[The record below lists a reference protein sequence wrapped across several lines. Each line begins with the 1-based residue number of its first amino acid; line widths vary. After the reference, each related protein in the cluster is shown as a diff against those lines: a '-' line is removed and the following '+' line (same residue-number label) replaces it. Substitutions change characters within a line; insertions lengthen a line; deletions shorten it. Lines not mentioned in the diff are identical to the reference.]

1 MGHLIQEYAKSLGV
15 KISSPVLKE
24 HYFPINIGRY
34 ITISVD
40 QDMPSRNYK
49 HYGIVLFILKPFLE
63 KHNIQVVQL
72 NGKGR
77 VDGVAAALNLPF
89 KQQAYVVSKSLLHLG
104 CDDAL
109 SHFSSLKKIP
119 TLTLFGNTF
128 PSANKPFFSASSSL
142 NINLEP
148 EWDKKPSFTEQGDQI
163 NKIKPEEIADSII
176 KLLKIEKCKTNFRTA
191 HMGAFYDQKIVE
203 VIPSSFH
210 PLSLPPNQELYVRAD
225 YGFEENAFM
234 QYCQKYKVSIFVN
247 SLIRPEHLQ
256 NIANNV
262 NHLFIWVKKEDDI
275 IPDSYFKTL
284 KNMNVKV
291 VLLVKN
297 KKHLPYLRNIYFD
310 TVVQQY
316 RPEREKYEGFK
327 GKARFLSAKR
337 LIADGKE
344 YLSAAHWRKNLDN
357 NNIVVDSPEYFSEL
371 DHFYIYERD

>member
-15 KISSPVLKE
+15 KISLPVIKE
-24 HYFPINIGRY
+24 HYFPINIKKY
-34 ITISVD
+34 ITLSLD
-40 QDMPSRNYK
+40 QDTPSRSYR
-49 HYGIVLFILKPFLE
+49 HYGVVLFILKPFLE

-77 VDGVAAALNLPF
+77 VDGVATALTLPF
-89 KQQAYVVSKSLLHLG
+89 KQQAYVISKSLLHLG

-109 SHFSSLKKIP
+109 NHFSSLRKIP
-119 TLTLFGNTF
+119 TVTLFGNTF
-128 PSANKPFFSASSSL
+128 PSANRPLFSSSSL

-148 EWDKKPSFTEQGDQI
+148 EWDKKPSFTAEGDQI
-163 NKIKPEEIADSII
+163 NKIKPENIANSII
-176 KLLKIEKCKTNFRTA
+176 KLLKIEKCKTNFKTV
-191 HMGAFYDQKIVE
+191 HMGPFYDQKIVE
-203 VIPSSFH
+203 VVPTSFQ
-210 PLSLPPNQELYVRAD
+210 PLSLPANQELYVRAD
-225 YGFEENAFM
+225 YGFEENAFV
-234 QYCQKYKVSIFVN
+234 QYCQKYKVSIFMN

-256 NIANNV
+256 NFANNV

-297 KKHLPYLRNIYFD
+297 KKDLPYLRNIYFD

-316 RPEREKYEGFK
+316 RPEAQKYKGFNEKS
-327 GKARFLSAKR
+327 RFLSAKR

-344 YLSAAHWRKNLDN
+344 YLSPAHWKKNLDSN
-357 NNIVVDSPEYFSEL
+357 NKVVDSPEYFSEL
-371 DHFYIYERD
+371 DHFYIYEQI